1 MKHRSPE
8 PVIAQIKQELPVNHG
23 KPKLSLIHF
32 VTDVIIDYAHA
43 SKFQGE
49 IELVEDGVSFVDG
62 KGIKYFVPMS
72 NIRSAIVK

>member
-8 PVIAQIKQELPVNHG
+8 PVIAQIKQEAPVNFG
-23 KPKLSLIHF
+23 KPKLSLIYF
-32 VTDVIIDYAHA
+32 TSDVTIDFQLV

-49 IELVEDGVSFVDG
+49 IELLDNGVSFLDG
-62 KGIKYFVPMS
+62 KGVKYFVPMS